1 MVTVT
6 VQWYQSH
13 DTVTASLQLKPLPP
27 HTNDDVVLH
36 LEEQYCSILI
46 AGVFEYYTNVLGL
59 RLNKMPRLGRMFFV
73 YYIVIQCHLPVNPYS
88 FRALGP
94 SISPEAC
101 P

>member
-1 MVTVT
+1 MVTVA

-46 AGVFEYYTNVLGL
+46 AGVYEYYTKYTGVTTE
-59 RLNKMPRLGRMFFV
+59 
-73 YYIVIQCHLPVNPYS
+73 QDAS
-88 FRALGP
+88 FRKDVLYILHCDTMP
-94 SISPEAC
+94 STSKPILI
-101 P
+101 